1 MDINNLMQIAN
12 QMKDKLAQSQEEAA
26 KLRITG
32 EAGGGMVRVVLN
44 GKHEALEVSID
55 DKAFA
60 GGDKAMV
67 EDLLRAAFNQAATKV
82 GEELRTRMGGFADGL
97 GIDLSQF
104 GFPPGGPSGT

>member
-1 MDINNLMQIAN
+1 MDLNNLMQIAT
-12 QMKDKLAQSQEEAA
+12 QMKDQLAKQQEEAA

-44 GKHEALEVSID
+44 GKHEAVEVSID
-55 DKAFA
+55 ERAFT

-82 GEELRTRMGGFADGL
+82 GEALRDRMGNFAQGL
-97 GIDLSQF
+97 GIDFSQL